1 MQREAGEAKGLND
14 DLMQTAEFQSYRAQ
28 VVAELQKKDLW
39 VGVLPEEATLAI
51 LQFYNAN
58 AGILT
63 LTPPQHSGASTV
75 IVKICKGDISTVLP
89 CHLALSEHGV
99 AVPLLAHA
107 PDFTV
112 EAEAK
117 PRTDEDWVNSLP
129 GYVDNA
135 KVTARL
141 HGAPK
146 TWFDGHCREVLQDY
160 VPLLKEEPL
169 NSSLYVAAAH
179 EFTRGTP
186 KEDMPQT
193 EKLRELMKVLPR
205 PQGEHAERLVV
216 VHGDLWDANILH
228 MPDGRTVLCDF
239 EQTVVSSAVQ
249 DLIHVSN
256 KPLVAAYLEAMTGVQ
271 PSEEE
276 VYRLLLETKI
286 AEHVHFF
293 VIRALCF
300 DAKPG
305 NIDELTEHSRQFAVF
320 ATKLRRDPEWAKKLL
335 GDGRDDGAWRAD
347 VLREPWNLK
356 MDDPLVDTS
365 DMQSFKLTLQ
375 SHPGKSVICQE
386 RFGHQFPEAM
396 PTVRQ
401 RCGRGNWLSL
411 GDADC
416 ALQVSYGG
424 GSVYKTDETYLGL
437 HIGGGNPGPV
447 EEGNTVLMGS
457 WSQPEFIVNQDD
469 GTISPKGNDQLV
481 LGHGPCNLYDLK
493 GREMVIFVPRSS
505 PQKLVFDAL
514 PCSKMR

>member
-1 MQREAGEAKGLND
+1 
-14 DLMQTAEFQSYRAQ
+14 
-28 VVAELQKKDLW
+28 
-39 VGVLPEEATLAI
+39 
-51 LQFYNAN
+51 
-58 AGILT
+58 
-63 LTPPQHSGASTV
+63 
-75 IVKICKGDISTVLP
+75 
-89 CHLALSEHGV
+89 
-99 AVPLLAHA
+99 
-107 PDFTV
+107 
-112 EAEAK
+112 
-117 PRTDEDWVNSLP
+117 
-129 GYVDNA
+129 
-135 KVTARL
+135 
-141 HGAPK
+141 
-146 TWFDGHCREVLQDY
+146 
-160 VPLLKEEPL
+160 
-169 NSSLYVAAAH
+169 
-179 EFTRGTP
+179 
-186 KEDMPQT
+186 
-193 EKLRELMKVLPR
+193 
-205 PQGEHAERLVV
+205 
-216 VHGDLWDANILH
+216 
-228 MPDGRTVLCDF
+228 
-239 EQTVVSSAVQ
+239 
-249 DLIHVSN
+249 
-256 KPLVAAYLEAMTGVQ
+256 
-271 PSEEE
+271 
-276 VYRLLLETKI
+276 
-286 AEHVHFF
+286 VHFF

-335 GDGRDDGAWRAD
+335 GDGCDDGVFQGSWRAD